1 MSIVDFIVGDDL
13 DRVRDFI
20 GVLNNLC
27 LDKLGK
33 RDKVE
38 LFYLLEEISV
48 RIIDIQDELWD
59 EIYGEKKDY

>member
-1 MSIVDFIVGDDL
+1 MSIVDFLGGNGL

-38 LFYLLEEISV
+38 LFYLLEEISIK
-48 RIIDIQDELWD
+48 IIYIQDELWD